1 MLTDK
6 ICHSYALLQGS
17 DHSYGT
23 GIKTTCIRQAEFDS
37 GEWQT
42 VSRGLRIYLHSM
54 SLIYSNILCMIWNGN
69 VLMQKKLIRKI
80 IEKWHLIFVITN
92 EQFCTF
98 DENVDR
104 TDE

>member
-1 MLTDK
+1 MDK
-6 ICHSYALLQGS
+6 NTPYDAPLQGS
-17 DHSYGT
+17 NRNYDT
-23 GIKTTCIRQAEFDS
+23 GIGTTNIRQVESGS

-80 IEKWHLIFVITN
+80 IEKMASYLCN
-92 EQFCTF
+92 YK
-98 DENVDR
+98 
-104 TDE
+104 